1 MIKKPKTWNYTP
13 PNSSERVQKYVGI
26 RNLGCICYMN
36 SMLQQFFMIP
46 SFRYNLLCVDDGK
59 PEVIKEYKQEQ
70 IDDNM
75 LHQMQRLFAHLEL
88 SERQDYNPIGFT
100 FSFKE
105 FDGGPTNTSE
115 QKDAQEFLTS
125 LFDRLETQLKPT
137 SRKYLT

>member
-59 PEVIKEYKQEQ
+59 TEVIKEYKQE
-70 IDDNM
+70 
-75 LHQMQRLFAHLEL
+75 
-88 SERQDYNPIGFT
+88 
-100 FSFKE
+100 
-105 FDGGPTNTSE
+105 
-115 QKDAQEFLTS
+115 
-125 LFDRLETQLKPT
+125 
-137 SRKYLT
+137 